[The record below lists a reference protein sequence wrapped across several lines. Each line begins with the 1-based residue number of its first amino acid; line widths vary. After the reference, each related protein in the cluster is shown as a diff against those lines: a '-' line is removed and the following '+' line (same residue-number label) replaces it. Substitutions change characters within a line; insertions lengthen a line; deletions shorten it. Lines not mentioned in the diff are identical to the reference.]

1 MLHIGE
7 VSVDFSRFSRQFSVI
22 ITMEADN
29 APVQEC
35 RSLSVKSGQHF
46 DCLASAIDT
55 GWQTDT
61 QFSYIISDVQ
71 QLVLVIRQRS
81 NQGSVENQQR
91 TASTMDRDGS
101 IISSPSIVSADHHG
115 RGFIII
121 ESSSELL
128 EFLLREIFLT
138 KFTDR
143 LICI

>member
-22 ITMEADN
+22 ITMEADI
-29 APVQEC
+29 APVEEC

-46 DCLASAIDT
+46 DCLAQRKCDRYWLT
-55 GWQTDT
+55 DRQTDT

-91 TASTMDRDGS
+91 TASTMD
-101 IISSPSIVSADHHG
+101 VSADHHG

-121 ESSSELL
+121 ESSLELL